1 MAERGDTEETYANQ
15 YGPDQ
20 RYYNQHG
27 RDIDQVFG
35 DQHGL
40 DTDQGFSEQHG
51 EDTDQEF
58 GDQQLQLRKTQIRTI
73 RLAPGLLVQFQ
84 QNRRPLFLINDVEH
98 YPQRKH
104 AEEEQ
109 KQEPIR
115 IAASWAAWC
124 SVTSVLLL
132 AILIPL
138 GYFIPSLPAHMV
150 LPFDE
155 VNSVNMLCRP
165 RTKTEVYQNLSLS
178 KKQSHRTVCTFNI
191 FHYDLLD
198 RNKTYFVLDIDI
210 NIAKAYRVVKS
221 GKLITMKL
229 FHLNEQSKTFHKQ
242 RNMYWS
248 ISLCTIKDQLSL
260 CLDDIY
266 YRRETVITTKVIST
280 VGMDEKKV
288 VSFLFVVDN
297 IDQLMHVYSPIVLW
311 KDVVFLKHYYEGQ
324 TLSLWISLTDR
335 KLEDSIS
342 ARIRSGSSVT
352 IGDLPNPAIATNYEI
367 IRGTLTYPFR
377 CMYHYF
383 LPNPKPVSVEETEET
398 DIE

>member
-109 KQEPIR
+109 KQEPI
-115 IAASWAAWC
+115 
-124 SVTSVLLL
+124 L
-132 AILIPL
+132 
-138 GYFIPSLPAHMV
+138 
-150 LPFDE
+150 
-155 VNSVNMLCRP
+155 NSVNMLCRP